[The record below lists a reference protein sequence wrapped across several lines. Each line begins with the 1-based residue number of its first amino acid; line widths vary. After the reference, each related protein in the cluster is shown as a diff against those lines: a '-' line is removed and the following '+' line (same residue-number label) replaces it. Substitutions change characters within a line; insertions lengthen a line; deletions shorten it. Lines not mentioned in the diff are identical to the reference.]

1 MFTDIFDIKKANYIP
16 KPEISPYNQFIK
28 DFNIDPE
35 STIMFDDIRRNFLM
49 NPQNGLRIAP
59 FKNAAQL
66 RATDKEL
73 LHLKDY
79 LLSIAHLPSFTD
91 LNHKNWNKKS

>member
-1 MFTDIFDIKKANYIP
+1 
-16 KPEISPYNQFIK
+16 
-28 DFNIDPE
+28 
-35 STIMFDDIRRNFLM
+35 M

-79 LLSIAHLPSFTD
+79 LLSITHLPSFTD
-91 LNHKNWNKKS
+91 LNHKNCNKKKANYNKTKHVFSMKQNLSNFQNFVLFQIHPF